1 MPRTSKF
8 RKWLHALNPRV
19 PACLPTAVAT
29 LMAAG
34 FAADADAQTIDR
46 PEGTASPTRRIE
58 LEYQRFYTATNVIRK
73 GDDGSGTRFE
83 ATDYTGSHGN
93 EGRISAFV
101 PVNGIWKG
109 DELRFVIAPFQQSGT
124 ATPSTPILYDGGLF
138 RAGVPLSVLYKFNTY
153 RITYDTPVFE
163 SLREDGWAFRLGA
176 TLAVRD
182 AQIKL
187 SQPDIERNFTNWGPV
202 PLVYFSAVK
211 DIGARWQL
219 LGEFDAF
226 PAPGGGGLFDG
237 SLKAAY
243 AVSPTVALTAGLRY
257 QFGGA
262 SDKDFYNF
270 LREWAGVVG
279 VNFSF

>member
-1 MPRTSKF
+1 
-8 RKWLHALNPRV
+8 L
-19 PACLPTAVAT
+19 
-29 LMAAG
+29 
-34 FAADADAQTIDR
+34 
-46 PEGTASPTRRIE
+46 E
-58 LEYQRFYTATNVIRK
+58 LEYQRFDTVTNVVRK
-73 GDDGSGTRFE
+73 GDDDTGTRFE
-83 ATDYTGSHGN
+83 ATDYTGSRGN
-93 EGRISAFV
+93 EGRLSAFV
-101 PVNGIWKG
+101 PVNWFWKG

-124 ATPSTPILYDGGLF
+124 AVPSTPILYDGGLF
-138 RAGVPLSVLYKFNTY
+138 QAGVLLTVLYKFNTY
-153 RITYDTPVFE
+153 RITYDAPIFD
-163 SLREDGWAFRLGA
+163 SLQADGWEFRLGG

-187 SQPDIERNFTNWGPV
+187 SQPGIERNFANWGPV
-202 PLVYFSAVK
+202 PLLYFSAAK
-211 DIGARWQL
+211 DLGAGWHL

-243 AVSPTVALTAGLRY
+243 DVAPNVAITAGARY

-262 SDKDFYNF
+262 SGSDFYNF

>member
-1 MPRTSKF
+1 MPKLSPF
-8 RKWLHALNPRV
+8 RIVVRAGGVTPAASALMV
-19 PACLPTAVAT
+19 LAALS
-29 LMAAG
+29 AAG
-34 FAADADAQTIDR
+34 FAAPAFAQTSDVPQPSSTKWR
-46 PEGTASPTRRIE
+46 LE
-58 LEYQRFYTATNVIRK
+58 LEYQRFDTVTNIIRK
-73 GDDGSGTRFE
+73 GDNDTGTRFE
-83 ATDYTGSHGN
+83 ATDYTGSQGN
-93 EGRISAFV
+93 EGRLSAFV
-101 PVNGIWKG
+101 PVNWFWKG

-124 ATPSTPILYDGGLF
+124 APPTTPILYDGGLF
-138 RAGVPLSVLYKFNTY
+138 RAGVPLTVLYKFNTY
-153 RITYDTPVFE
+153 RITYDAPIFD
-163 SLREDGWAFRLGA
+163 SLRDDGWEFRLGG

-187 SQPDIERNFTNWGPV
+187 SQPGIERTFTNWGPV
-202 PLVYFSAVK
+202 PLLYFSAAK
-211 DIGARWQL
+211 DLGAGWHL

-243 AVSPTVALTAGLRY
+243 DLSPGVALTVGARY

-262 SDKDFYNF
+262 SGSDFYNF

>member
-1 MPRTSKF
+1 MPG
-8 RKWLHALNPRV
+8 LHAFRTV
-19 PACLPTAVAT
+19 FRSGCALPSGFRLAALGT
-29 LMAAG
+29 LAAAG
-34 FAADADAQTIDR
+34 FAASAVAQVSNL
-46 PEGTASPTRRIE
+46 PQSSPTKWRLE
-58 LEYQRFYTATNVIRK
+58 LEYQRFDTVTNIVRK
-73 GDDGSGTRFE
+73 GDDGTGTRFE

-101 PVNGIWKG
+101 PVNWFWKG
-109 DELRFVIAPFQQSGT
+109 DELRFVVAPFQQSGT
-124 ATPSTPILYDGGLF
+124 ATPTTPILYDGGLF
-138 RAGVPLSVLYKFNTY
+138 RSGVPLTVLYKFNTY
-153 RITYDTPVFE
+153 RITYDAPIFE
-163 SLREDGWAFRLGA
+163 ALQGEGWNFRVGG

-182 AQIKL
+182 ARIKL
-187 SQPDIERNFTNWGPV
+187 SQPGIARDFTNWGPV
-202 PLVYFSAVK
+202 PLLYFSAAK
-211 DIGARWQL
+211 DLGAGWHL

-243 AVSPTVALTAGLRY
+243 DLSPGVALTVGARY

-262 SDKDFYNF
+262 SGSDFYNF

>member
-1 MPRTSKF
+1 VHWF
-8 RKWLHALNPRV
+8 
-19 PACLPTAVAT
+19 
-29 LMAAG
+29 
-34 FAADADAQTIDR
+34 
-46 PEGTASPTRRIE
+46 
-58 LEYQRFYTATNVIRK
+58 
-73 GDDGSGTRFE
+73 
-83 ATDYTGSHGN
+83 
-93 EGRISAFV
+93 
-101 PVNGIWKG
+101 WKG

-124 ATPSTPILYDGGLF
+124 ATPATPVLYDGGLF

-153 RITYDTPVFE
+153 RITYDAPIFE
-163 SLREDGWAFRLGA
+163 SLRDDGWELRLGG

-187 SQPDIERNFTNWGPV
+187 SQPGLERSFTNWGPV
-202 PLVYFSAVK
+202 PLLYFSAAK
-211 DIGARWQL
+211 DLGAGWHL

-243 AVSPTVALTAGLRY
+243 DLSPGVALTVGARY

-262 SDKDFYNF
+262 SGSDFYNF

-279 VNFSF
+279 VNFRF